1 MSRTHRQKCFDVII
15 IGAGHHGLACA
26 YHAKMASL
34 SYMVLERARI
44 GNSWRHLWDSF
55 RTNTPSRCNVFPD
68 EDGGNRPSAFDS
80 PEELVGRFEA
90 FARRH
95 DLNILEQTPV
105 QSLSRAG
112 ELFEVRTPERTF
124 VGRNVVVCIGENHVP
139 SYPGDVRRAAAA
151 VRHLH
156 SSQYRRPQ
164 DIDGPVLLI
173 GGGQSGAQIADELA
187 RAGKRVYWSQSAR
200 SMNLRVL
207 GGSDYLELW
216 NEAGILHC
224 TLQELPKNPILP
236 SQELR
241 AIRRVKF
248 PIISGNEP
256 YADGSVHLTYK
267 RLSGQGVTLLGRVE
281 GCADGALHFADDV
294 EADIRRSV
302 AQTRQIVGY
311 LEEIVRAQGRS
322 LPRGATSSLLSEI
335 EWVPPER
342 VTSLPIETLGTI
354 IYTSGFKKD
363 WSWIKIRSLFDDD
376 GYPLGQRGVSVVP
389 GIYFVGLFFLQRLSS
404 TCLCNGGADADD
416 VVQHIQQ
423 MQKASHHP
431 QQRHS
436 L

>member
-1 MSRTHRQKCFDVII
+1 MSRTHRQECFDVIV

-26 YHAKMASL
+26 YHSMTAGL
-34 SYMVLERARI
+34 SHVVLERAKI

-68 EDGGNRPSAFDS
+68 EAGTDRPSAFDS
-80 PEELVGRFEA
+80 PEELVRRFEA

-95 DLNILEQTPV
+95 ALNVLEQTPV
-105 QSLSRAG
+105 QSLSRNG
-112 ELFEVRTPERTF
+112 ELFEVRTPGRTF
-124 VGRNVVVCIGENHVP
+124 IGRNVVVCIGENHVP
-139 SYPGDVRRAAAA
+139 SYPGDVRRAAAQ

-224 TLQELPKNPILP
+224 TLEQLRQNPILP
-236 SQELR
+236 SRELR

-267 RLSGQGVTLLGRVE
+267 RLNEHGVTLLGRVE
-281 GCADGALHFADDV
+281 GCANGALHFADDV
-294 EADIRRSV
+294 AADIGRSV
-302 AQTRQIVGY
+302 AQTRQIVGF
-311 LEEIVRAQGRS
+311 LEQIVRARGRS
-322 LPRGATSSLLSEI
+322 LPRGETGSLLREI
-335 EWVPPER
+335 EWVPPDR
-342 VTSLPIETLGTI
+342 VTSLPLETLGTI

-363 WSWIKIRSLFDDD
+363 WSWIKIRSLFDAD
-376 GYPLGQRGVSVVP
+376 GYPLGQHGVSVVP
-389 GIYFVGLFFLQRLSS
+389 GLYFVGLFFLQRLSS
-404 TCLCNGGADADD
+404 TCLCNGGADADE
-416 VVQHIQQ
+416 VVRHIQR
-423 MQKASHHP
+423 MQKFSHHP
-431 QQRHS
+431 DQRHYQ
-436 L
+436 